1 MKTLK
6 IAGYCALGVV
16 VVALLVSLSAILRD
30 SVINRQIHMQ
40 GASDSSVVAQ
50 STDTPASAV
59 ISSR

>member
-40 GASDSSVVAQ
+40 APSDSSVVAQ

>member
-1 MKTLK
+1 MKMLK
-6 IAGYCALGVV
+6 IAGYCVLGVV

-40 GASDSSVVAQ
+40 GPLDSSVVAQ

-59 ISSR
+59 ITSR